1 MNIWNSNPFQKK
13 IFIIFLRIL
22 EPPLRTRFWRSM
34 RQMDPTLDAFCLC
47 HLPYVSVTLSE
58 DGVKDL
64 GYFTSWIFFF
74 LGWRN
79 KILHS
84 HANASQKLLWR
95 SLAFLLKFDQVLR
108 LWIPAL
114 IASSVMWKIPNM
126 QDVWCEGNPNATE
139 FSIFKSVQRCN
150 PYILFPWVL
159 RRNINCSLAMKNLVN
174 KSFVCLNLCDS
185 YYNCV
190 TRASLLL
197 LKNLSSSIFAC
208 LPACLLG
215 IGDNRPNLHFFQYI
229 KA

>member
-22 EPPLRTRFWRSM
+22 EPPLRIRFWRSM

-74 LGWRN
+74 LEWMN
-79 KILHS
+79 KRLHS
-84 HANASQKLLWR
+84 HANASQKFLWR

-126 QDVWCEGNPNATE
+126 QDVWTVREIQMQQSFQ
-139 FSIFKSVQRCN
+139 FSKACN
-150 PYILFPWVL
+150 VVISTLYFPESFEKIWIAVWRRRIL
-159 RRNINCSLAMKNLVN
+159 
-174 KSFVCLNLCDS
+174 
-185 YYNCV
+185 
-190 TRASLLL
+190 
-197 LKNLSSSIFAC
+197 
-208 LPACLLG
+208 
-215 IGDNRPNLHFFQYI
+215 
-229 KA
+229 